1 MPCYGRGMLFPL
13 AWTRP
18 KWTDREEAEHDAR
31 MEREEQDPILTFWE
45 SLAEA
50 DDGAVLRRPGLS
62 E

>member
-1 MPCYGRGMLFPL
+1 MTCYGRGMLYPPSYE
-13 AWTRP
+13 RP

-31 MEREEQDPILTFWE
+31 MLAEEQDPLLTFWE